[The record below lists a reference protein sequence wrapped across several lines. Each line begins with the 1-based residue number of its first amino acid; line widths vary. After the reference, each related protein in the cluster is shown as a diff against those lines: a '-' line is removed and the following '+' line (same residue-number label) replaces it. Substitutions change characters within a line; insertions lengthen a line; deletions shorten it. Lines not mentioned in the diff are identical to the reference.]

1 MVQESRMMVPHCV
14 RKLITATADLESVL
28 DTIPD
33 TAAGEEEEETEDMK
47 LIRKAKDKLEEARL
61 VVKEEELDD
70 ENTSSTQKS
79 NEIEETAGVK
89 QNNMTGMVTLA

>member
-1 MVQESRMMVPHCV
+1 MMVPHCV

-33 TAAGEEEEETEDMK
+33 TAAGEDEDETEDTK

-61 VVKEEELDD
+61 VVKEEELDY
-70 ENTSSTQKS
+70 ENTSTHKS
-79 NEIEETAGVK
+79 DAIEETVGVK
-89 QNNMTGMVTLA
+89 QNNMTEMVALA

>member
-1 MVQESRMMVPHCV
+1 MMVPHCV
-14 RKLITATADLESVL
+14 RKLITATADLESVM

-33 TAAGEEEEETEDMK
+33 TAAGEEEDETEDMK

-70 ENTSSTQKS
+70 ENTSSTHKS

>member
-33 TAAGEEEEETEDMK
+33 TAAGEEEDETEDMK

-70 ENTSSTQKS
+70 ENTSSTHKS

>member
-1 MVQESRMMVPHCV
+1 MMVPHCV

-33 TAAGEEEEETEDMK
+33 TAAGEEEDETEDMK

-89 QNNMTGMVTLA
+89 QNNMTGMVTLAEVSY

>member
-1 MVQESRMMVPHCV
+1 MVPHCV

-33 TAAGEEEEETEDMK
+33 IAAGEEEDETEDMK

-70 ENTSSTQKS
+70 ENTSSTHKS

-89 QNNMTGMVTLA
+89 QNNMTGTVTLA

>member
-1 MVQESRMMVPHCV
+1 MMVPHCV

-33 TAAGEEEEETEDMK
+33 TAAGENEEDETEDMK

-70 ENTSSTQKS
+70 ENTSSTHKS

-89 QNNMTGMVTLA
+89 QNNMTGMVTLAEVSY

>member
-28 DTIPD
+28 GTIPD
-33 TAAGEEEEETEDMK
+33 TAAGENEDETEDTK

-61 VVKEEELDD
+61 VVKEEEPDD
-70 ENTSSTQKS
+70 ENTSTHKS
-79 NEIEETAGVK
+79 DAIEETVGVK
-89 QNNMTGMVTLA
+89 QNSMTEIVALA

>member
-1 MVQESRMMVPHCV
+1 MMVPHCV

-33 TAAGEEEEETEDMK
+33 TAAGEEEDETEDMK

-70 ENTSSTQKS
+70 ENTSSTHKS

>member
-1 MVQESRMMVPHCV
+1 MMVPHCV

-33 TAAGEEEEETEDMK
+33 IAAGEEEDETEDMK

-70 ENTSSTQKS
+70 ENTSSTHKS

>member
-1 MVQESRMMVPHCV
+1 MMVPHCV

-33 TAAGEEEEETEDMK
+33 TAAGENEEDETEDMK

-61 VVKEEELDD
+61 VVKEELDD
-70 ENTSSTQKS
+70 ENTSSKHKS

-89 QNNMTGMVTLA
+89 QNNMTGTVTLA

>member
-1 MVQESRMMVPHCV
+1 MMVPHCV

-33 TAAGEEEEETEDMK
+33 TAAGENEEDKTEDMK

-89 QNNMTGMVTLA
+89 QNNMTGMVTLAEVSY

>member
-1 MVQESRMMVPHCV
+1 MMVPHCV

-33 TAAGEEEEETEDMK
+33 TAAGEDEEDETEDTK
-47 LIRKAKDKLEEARL
+47 LIRKAKVKLEEAKL

-70 ENTSSTQKS
+70 ENTSTHKS
-79 NEIEETAGVK
+79 DAIEETVGVK
-89 QNNMTGMVTLA
+89 QNNMTEKVALA

>member
-1 MVQESRMMVPHCV
+1 MMVPHCV

-33 TAAGEEEEETEDMK
+33 TGGGDEEDETEDTK

-61 VVKEEELDD
+61 VVKEEELHD
-70 ENTSSTQKS
+70 ENTSAHKS
-79 NEIEETAGVK
+79 DAIEETVGVK
-89 QNNMTGMVTLA
+89 QNNMTEMVALA

>member
-1 MVQESRMMVPHCV
+1 MMVPHCV

-28 DTIPD
+28 DTDTIPD
-33 TAAGEEEEETEDMK
+33 TAAGEEEEDETEDMK

-70 ENTSSTQKS
+70 ENTSSTHKS

-89 QNNMTGMVTLA
+89 QNNMTGTVTLA

>member
-14 RKLITATADLESVL
+14 RKLITATADLESVM

-33 TAAGEEEEETEDMK
+33 TAAGEEEDETEDMK

-61 VVKEEELDD
+61 VVMEKELDD
-70 ENTSSTQKS
+70 ENTSSTHKS